1 MKICRVTAV
10 TSGYDAIKADAEL
23 EDGVDRFLF
32 SDDQRHVSHPGWT
45 WRPLPL
51 LSLNPK
57 RRTMFVKSNLP
68 FLLPGYDVYVWSDA
82 SIIFTQAVPELLAAH
97 LPEDEHL
104 VTFKHPRNQS
114 LKDEMK
120 EIVREGVLSARVLR
134 RYFNGLSESERQ
146 HKFVSETNVY
156 LARNT
161 DRYRDMCA
169 KWNWRIENAPPRD
182 QLSFDLAC
190 LDAGL
195 PYIWFEGGAT
205 SANSAEFVS
214 RRRHNRAKGASRKV
228 DDALTSFARD
238 TRELS
243 TNYRQFNSNI
253 CEVSVKDFSIV
264 IPVHNAAAEL
274 SHLLKSI
281 RESNFE
287 GEVVLVENGSSDNA
301 PQVCRS
307 FEVERGE
314 YPTTVCVADRPLG
327 FSGACNLGAELATGK
342 YLVFLNS
349 DTLLHG
355 KWWEPVVRGFELS
368 SVAVTGAV
376 GNVAGDCSVGRSK
389 ASQLLEMG
397 VSASL
402 ISAACSE
409 FSSKWAA
416 NVPFQLTRSAS
427 GHAFAVLKKA
437 FEAVGGFD
445 KEAFPVGYGEEVD
458 LFVRLR
464 RQGWLVGVETSWY
477 VFHSGRVSFGENQRK
492 DLVRQG
498 RLQLASRYGED
509 NIARLS
515 NDLRNNPFIQ
525 TLNYDLDRYLDV
537 VISSLKANDE
547 QLEDDQSQR

>member
-1 MKICRVTAV
+1 MRICRVTAV

-32 SDDQRHVSHPGWT
+32 SDDQRHVSRPGWT

-68 FLLPGYDVYVWSDA
+68 FLLPGYDAYVWSDA
-82 SIIFTQAVPELLAAH
+82 SIIFTQAIPDLFAAS
-97 LPEDEHL
+97 LPEDKDL

-120 EIVREGVLSARVLR
+120 EIAREGVLSSRELR
-134 RYFNGLSESERQ
+134 RYSNGLSDSERQ

-156 LARNT
+156 FARNT

-190 LDAGL
+190 SDVGIS
-195 PYIWFEGGAT
+195 YVWFEGGAT
-205 SANSAEFVS
+205 SADSAEFVS
-214 RRRHNRAKGASRKV
+214 RRRHNRPKGASRKV
-228 DDALTSFARD
+228 DDALKSFAPD

-243 TNYRQFNSNI
+243 TNYRQFNSDDRKTAVNDI
-253 CEVSVKDFSIV
+253 SIV
-264 IPVHNAAAEL
+264 IPVHNAAEEL
-274 SHLLKSI
+274 SCLLESI
-281 RESNFE
+281 RKSNFE

-307 FEVERGE
+307 FEVERGG
-314 YPTTVCVADRPLG
+314 YLTTVFVADQPLG

-349 DTLLHG
+349 DTMLHG
-355 KWWEPVVRGFELS
+355 KWWEPVLRGFDLS
-368 SVAVTGAV
+368 SLAVIGAV
-376 GNVAGDCSVGRSK
+376 GNVAGDCSIGRSK
-389 ASQLLEMG
+389 SSQLIEMG
-397 VSASL
+397 VPASL

-416 NVPFQLTRSAS
+416 NVPFQLTRSVS
-427 GHAFAVLKKA
+427 GHAFAIVKKA
-437 FEAVGGFD
+437 FQDVGGFD

-458 LFVRLR
+458 LFLRLR
-464 RQGWLVGVETSWY
+464 RQGWLVGVEPSWY
-477 VFHSGRVSFGENQRK
+477 VFHSGRASFGEDHRK

-498 RLQLASRYGED
+498 RLQLARRYGEE

-525 TLNYDLDRYLDV
+525 TLNYDLDRYLDL
-537 VISSLKANDE
+537 VISSLEMNDE
-547 QLEDDQSQR
+547 QPEDDQF

>member
-1 MKICRVTAV
+1 MRICRVTAV
-10 TSGYDAIKADAEL
+10 TSGYDSIEVDAEL
-23 EDGVDRFLF
+23 RDGVDRFLF
-32 SDDQRHVSHPGWT
+32 SDDQRHFSHPGWT
-45 WRPLPL
+45 WLPLPL

-68 FLLPGYDVYVWSDA
+68 TLLPGYDAYVWSDA
-82 SIIFTQAVPELLAAH
+82 SITFTRDIPNLVAAH
-97 LPEDEHL
+97 LSDDADL

-120 EIVREGVLSARVLR
+120 EIVREGVLSAKVLR

-146 HKFVSETNVY
+146 HKFLSETNVY
-156 LARNT
+156 FARNT
-161 DRYRDMCA
+161 DRYQDMCA

-205 SANSAEFVS
+205 SANSTDFVS

-228 DDALTSFARD
+228 DDALTSFAPD
-238 TRELS
+238 TRELN
-243 TNYRQFNSNI
+243 TNYRQFNSNN

-301 PQVCRS
+301 LQVCRS

-314 YPTTVCVADRPLG
+314 CPTTVCVADRPLG

-342 YLVFLNS
+342 YIVFLNS
-349 DTLLHG
+349 DTLLYG
-355 KWWEPVVRGFELS
+355 KWWETLARSFQS
-368 SVAVTGAV
+368 SSLAVIGAV

-397 VSASL
+397 VPGSL
-402 ISAACSE
+402 ISMACSD

-437 FEAVGGFD
+437 FEDVRGFD
-445 KEAFPVGYGEEVD
+445 RQAFPVGYGEEVD
-458 LFVRLR
+458 LFLRLR
-464 RQGWLVGVETSWY
+464 REGWFVGVELSWY
-477 VFHSGRVSFGENQRK
+477 VFHSGRASFGEDRRK

-498 RLQLASRYGED
+498 RLQLAGRYGEE

-515 NDLRNNPFIQ
+515 NDLRNNPFLQ
-525 TLNYDLDRYLDV
+525 TLNYDLDLYLDL
-537 VISSLKANDE
+537 VISSLETTNE
-547 QLEDDQSQR
+547 QSEDD